1 MNSANVRVRCAIFL
15 GVIMVSSCTTRNTP
29 TSATGIRL
37 EIEGAGAA
45 LSTLPEI
52 QAELNRIGVGV
63 WPLRLDDAPDDIRRL
78 LGQANLTDEETAR
91 LRDHFL
97 LSRERLLEII
107 AASGRT
113 PTVPGGGALETT
125 VANQRYSYP
134 QLWVV
139 QSGEDYTRFDR
150 FHINVAED
158 GTGVDEV
165 LQMVSGQGV
174 IVRVRQPDGT
184 AQSLRLDCLNDSD
197 CWMVSYNAGLPHIGS
212 LSSATPGT
220 KLVVQ
225 AIGPM
230 EWALRYVDDE
240 DQAVRLR

>member
-1 MNSANVRVRCAIFL
+1 MGSANTLVRSAIL
-15 GVIMVSSCTTRNTP
+15 IGVVIMGSCTMRNTP
-29 TSATGIRL
+29 TMATGIRL
-37 EIEGAGAA
+37 EIEGARAP

-63 WPLRLDDAPDDIRRL
+63 WPLRLDDAPDDILRL
-78 LGQANLTDEETAR
+78 LSQANLTDDETAR

-113 PTVPGGGALETT
+113 PNVPGGGALETT
-125 VANQRYSYP
+125 VANQGYSYP

-139 QSGEDYTRFDR
+139 RAGEDYTRFDR
-150 FHINVAED
+150 FHVNVAD
-158 GTGVDEV
+158 NGTGVDEV

-174 IVRVRQPDGT
+174 VVHARQPDGS
-184 AQSLRLDCLNDSD
+184 AQTLRLDCPNDSV

-212 LSSATPGT
+212 LSGATPGT

-230 EWALRYVDDE
+230 EWTLRYVDDE
-240 DQAVRLR
+240 G